1 MPFIFIGLVIA
12 LLVFVLLKWWANAS
26 TESAKKSLSGVV
38 LAVMIALGIVLI
50 LGVVRGN
57 FAFLPLL
64 FVVAPIAWRARKQLR
79 DGGGGFAARPTS
91 NNAMTRKEALEVLG
105 LRQGCSEDDI
115 KAAYKRLMTKAHPD
129 AGGSDW
135 MAAKLNEAKNTLLN
149 L

>member
-26 TESAKKSLSGVV
+26 TESAKKSLAGVV
-38 LAVMIALGIVLI
+38 LAVMFALGIVLI

-57 FAFLPLL
+57 IAFLPLL
-64 FVVAPIAWRARKQLR
+64 FVVVPIAWRARRQLR
-79 DGGGGFAARPTS
+79 GGGGFAARPNS
-91 NNAMTRKEALEVLG
+91 NNIMTRKEALEVLG
-105 LRQGCSEDDI
+105 LSEGCSEDDI

-135 MAAKLNEAKNTLLN
+135 MAAKLNEAKHTLLN
-149 L
+149 S